1 LISNEI
7 EGVKKKIRLFFHL
20 AGRRILESLNPYHR
34 PTLLEM
40 LPETAKGIIDEAI
53 TLFGGYGYF
62 LEQEVERRYRD
73 NRIAEIYEGTIQV
86 QLNTIVRILK
96 KLNPGYITDRML

>member
-1 LISNEI
+1 
-7 EGVKKKIRLFFHL
+7 
-20 AGRRILESLNPYHR
+20 
-34 PTLLEM
+34 M

>member
-1 LISNEI
+1 LV
-7 EGVKKKIRLFFHL
+7 EGGVIFKHFT
-20 AGRRILESLNPYHR
+20 RILESLNPYHR

-53 TLFGGYGYF
+53 TVFGGYGYF

>member
-1 LISNEI
+1 
-7 EGVKKKIRLFFHL
+7 
-20 AGRRILESLNPYHR
+20 
-34 PTLLEM
+34 LEM